1 MMALCLL
8 VVLVATPGSI
18 IGLAH
23 SGDHASLHR
32 RTNCGGALR
41 AAVPPVPL
49 AALEAA
55 LLLRCSAVCVVLLVL
70 LMMFAA
76 ANAVHLY
83 NQLAVVPT
91 CHAGHAGTTRAIPH
105 HTHCTHSALNAQS
118 LVRTQWSVHRVPST
132 AAPALSAKCTR
143 VRTDGL
149 VALSAECFRWS
160 VYQAKCTVHE
170 SRPAVRT
177 SKTSFNLE
185 NIGYMYM

>member
-55 LLLRCSAVCVVLLVL
+55 LLLRCPAICVVLLL
-70 LMMFAA
+70 LLLLC
-76 ANAVHLY
+76 AVVIALEMD
-83 NQLAVVPT
+83 NQLV
-91 CHAGHAGTTRAIPH
+91 C
-105 HTHCTHSALNAQS
+105 
-118 LVRTQWSVHRVPST
+118 
-132 AAPALSAKCTR
+132 
-143 VRTDGL
+143 
-149 VALSAECFRWS
+149 
-160 VYQAKCTVHE
+160 
-170 SRPAVRT
+170 
-177 SKTSFNLE
+177 
-185 NIGYMYM
+185 